1 MHSPAGIPL
10 MPRSMLS
17 MPSISATVPF
27 LYKEASLALTS
38 LLAALSSEHA
48 CTLHIMNGYDAWLC
62 CAKLAI
68 HSWLL
73 RLLAMGGLQLCCGM
87 RKREFEKSSDRGRP
101 VPGVDHTSGLSHGT
115 SGSRRPPLAPPLPAK
130 DVPPCKQ

>member
-38 LLAALSSEHA
+38 LLAALSSGHA
-48 CTLHIMNGYDAWLC
+48 CTLHIMNDMTLGCVAQSWLYTLGC
-62 CAKLAI
+62 CA
-68 HSWLL
+68 S
-73 RLLAMGGLQLCCGM
+73 
-87 RKREFEKSSDRGRP
+87 
-101 VPGVDHTSGLSHGT
+101 
-115 SGSRRPPLAPPLPAK
+115 
-130 DVPPCKQ
+130 